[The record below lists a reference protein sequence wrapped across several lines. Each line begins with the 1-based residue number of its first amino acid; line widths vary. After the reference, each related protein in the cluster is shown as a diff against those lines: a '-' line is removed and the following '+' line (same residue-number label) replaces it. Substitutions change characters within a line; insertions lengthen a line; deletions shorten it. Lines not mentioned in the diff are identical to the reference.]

1 MASMLR
7 AALTLALVIAALI
20 LAAMP
25 RGAALLGFA
34 RPLLI
39 AALVL
44 MGVLQVH
51 RLGRLWQSRHQK
63 DALEKIPKRPL
74 GL

>member
-1 MASMLR
+1 MLR
-7 AALTLALVIAALI
+7 AALTLALVIAALF
-20 LAAMP
+20 LAATP
-25 RGAALLGFA
+25 RGLALLGFA

-44 MGVLQVH
+44 MGILQVH
-51 RLGRLWQSRHQK
+51 RLGRLWQTRHQRES
-63 DALEKIPKRPL
+63 LEKVPKRPL

>member
-1 MASMLR
+1 MLR
-7 AALTLALVIAALI
+7 AALTLVLVVAALG
-20 LAAMP
+20 LALTD
-25 RGAALLGFA
+25 RGSALLGFA

-39 AALVL
+39 AALIL

-51 RLGRLWQSRHQK
+51 RLGTMRHARHRMSR
-63 DALEKIPKRPL
+63 LEKVPKRPL

>member
-1 MASMLR
+1 MLR
-7 AALTLALVIAALI
+7 SALSLTLVIAALF
-20 LAAMP
+20 LAATP

-39 AALVL
+39 AALLL
-44 MGVLQVH
+44 MGLLQVH

-63 DALEKIPKRPL
+63 DALEKVPKRPL